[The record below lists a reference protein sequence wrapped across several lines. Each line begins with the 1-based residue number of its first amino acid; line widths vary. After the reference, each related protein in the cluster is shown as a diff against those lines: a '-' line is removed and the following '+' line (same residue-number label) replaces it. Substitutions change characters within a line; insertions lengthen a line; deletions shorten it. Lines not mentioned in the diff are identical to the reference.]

1 MCIKL
6 RTSRVDIRYPFQSS
20 FHFDKEMFTEGR
32 SIITEGLTAV
42 KASNKKENYEAARE
56 QLGEILHPLQV
67 RLLINLKYCSLKSC
81 SNTIFS
87 FFFPMLKDFYSHSNW
102 VELGNARPN
111 SNLIRAGSSIGN
123 IAGKEVVWSD
133 GWASRQKTNEVRSLR
148 TVLESKQPNA
158 GFCLIRCKQ
167 SNVSQLR
174 Q

>member
-1 MCIKL
+1 ML

-32 SIITEGLTAV
+32 SIITEGLAAV
-42 KASNKKENYEAARE
+42 KASNKKENYEAARA

-67 RLLINLKYCSLKSC
+67 SLVINLKYCSLKNC
-81 SNTIFS
+81 SNTIF
-87 FFFPMLKDFYSHSNW
+87 FFKIMLKDFYSHSNW

-111 SNLIRAGSSIGN
+111 SNLIRAVSSIGN

-148 TVLESKQPNA
+148 RTVLESKQ
-158 GFCLIRCKQ
+158 
-167 SNVSQLR
+167 
-174 Q
+174 